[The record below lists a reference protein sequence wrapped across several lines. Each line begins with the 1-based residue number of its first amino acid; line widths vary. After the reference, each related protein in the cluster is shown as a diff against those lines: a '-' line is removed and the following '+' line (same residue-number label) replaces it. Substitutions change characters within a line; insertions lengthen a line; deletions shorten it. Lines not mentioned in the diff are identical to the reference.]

1 MIFNLLG
8 KDIDK
13 MPNFAFKLMSLMFNI
28 RDRFVNV
35 SKILEEFYIKSG
47 HVVIDYGCGPG
58 SFVNKASEMV
68 GENGKVFAVD
78 IHELAIEAINSRIK
92 KDKLDN
98 VKAVLA
104 NDGKCPLEDNIADII
119 YALDMFHMIS
129 KPKPFLQELNRLIKN
144 DGFLFISDG
153 HQSRKESL
161 SKIKE
166 FDLFDIIDE
175 NKHYIKCKS
184 KKI

>member
-13 MPNFAFKLMSLMFNI
+13 MPDFAFKLMSLMFSI

-35 SKILEEFYIKSG
+35 SKILDDFNIKPG

-92 KDKLDN
+92 KDELGN

-104 NDGKCPLEDNIADII
+104 NDGKCPLEDNIADRI

-129 KPKPFLQELNRLIKN
+129 KPKPFLQELHRLIKH

-161 SKIKE
+161 AKIKE
-166 FDLFDIIDE
+166 FELFDIIDE

-184 KKI
+184 TKL